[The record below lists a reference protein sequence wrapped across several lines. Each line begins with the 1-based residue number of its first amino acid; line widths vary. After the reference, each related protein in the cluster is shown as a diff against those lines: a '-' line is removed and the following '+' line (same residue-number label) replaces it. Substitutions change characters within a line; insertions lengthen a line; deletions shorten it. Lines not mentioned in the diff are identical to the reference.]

1 MMASSPLLQ
10 NVVGQLPPT
19 SVLWTF
25 PLGRSFDSSTII
37 ILCRLKDVRSG
48 SRSREVRKYQII
60 TSPTSVACIDC
71 LWYNRKHYV
80 NAIIDKLPAE
90 NLHLNTKIVGI
101 TPHDTHV
108 TLIEDNGTRHEYD
121 YVILA

>member
-1 MMASSPLLQ
+1 MQ
-10 NVVGQLPPT
+10 H
-19 SVLWTF
+19 
-25 PLGRSFDSSTII
+25 
-37 ILCRLKDVRSG
+37 
-48 SRSREVRKYQII
+48 
-60 TSPTSVACIDC
+60 AC
-71 LWYNRKHYV
+71 RKHYV

-121 YVILA
+121 YVILAYVSLLLG